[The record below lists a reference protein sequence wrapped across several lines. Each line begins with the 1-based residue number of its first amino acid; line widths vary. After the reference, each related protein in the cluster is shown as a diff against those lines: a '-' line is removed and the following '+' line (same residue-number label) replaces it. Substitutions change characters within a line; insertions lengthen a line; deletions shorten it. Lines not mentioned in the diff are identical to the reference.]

1 MAGCKRCALK
11 GRKRVGEK
19 EEKRKGKRRTKL
31 GSKSFFFL
39 FCFFFV
45 FHKSVRMFFFICA
58 VVIFQ
63 TYKENC
69 I

>member
-11 GRKRVGEK
+11 GGKGEREK
-19 EEKRKGKRRTKL
+19 EEKNKEKGGKNGDQNL
-31 GSKSFFFL
+31 SFFSFFFISL
-39 FCFFFV
+39 WAC
-45 FHKSVRMFFFICA
+45 FFICA

-63 TYKENC
+63 IYKENC

>member
-11 GRKRVGEK
+11 RKIREREKKRKEK
-19 EEKRKGKRRTKL
+19 EKGGKN
-31 GSKSFFFL
+31 GDQNPFFF
-39 FCFFFV
+39 FFFI
-45 FHKSVRMFFFICA
+45 SPRAGFFICA

-63 TYKENC
+63 IYKENC

>member
-11 GRKRVGEK
+11 GGKREREK
-19 EEKRKGKRRTKL
+19 EEKRKGKRRKKW
-31 GSKSFFFL
+31 GSK
-39 FCFFFV
+39 CFFV
-45 FHKSVRMFFFICA
+45 FVFFISPRAGFFICA

-63 TYKENC
+63 IYKENC

>member
-11 GRKRVGEK
+11 WGKREREK
-19 EEKRKGKRRTKL
+19 EEKRKRRKKW
-31 GSKSFFFL
+31 GSKSFFF
-39 FCFFFV
+39 CFIFL
-45 FHKSVRMFFFICA
+45 SPRAGFFICA

-63 TYKENC
+63 IYKENC

>member
-11 GRKRVGEK
+11 GGKREREK
-19 EEKRKGKRRTKL
+19 EEKRNGKRRKKW
-31 GSKSFFFL
+31 GSKSFL
-39 FCFFFV
+39 FCFFRAHV
-45 FHKSVRMFFFICA
+45 FFICA

-63 TYKENC
+63 IYKENC

>member
-11 GRKRVGEK
+11 WEKREREK
-19 EEKRKGKRRTKL
+19 EDKKKKKGGKNGVQNR
-31 GSKSFFFL
+31 FFF
-39 FCFFFV
+39 
-45 FHKSVRMFFFICA
+45 SRAGFFICA

-63 TYKENC
+63 IYKENC